1 MKKVGFVTVYGR
13 ANAGKSTIINK
24 CLGYKLL
31 PVSSKPQTTRDN
43 VKAIYNDEDSQIIFV
58 DTPGVFKPHGKLGSI
73 LLRDAESAKEG
84 VDCIVYVIDASE
96 VPNFELCQKLQ
107 NAEVPIIIAYNKVDL
122 VKANVGEERL
132 ARYVSLL
139 PKAKVVRMSAKD
151 NFGIDIL
158 LSEIKD
164 TLQEGYPFYGLDM
177 ATDRPKEYIISEI
190 VREKCMRLLS
200 AEVPHSIA
208 IDIKS
213 VDYDDEENVMS
224 VYGNIIVEKQSE
236 KAIVIGKKGAMI
248 SEITRYSSQSMA
260 SFFGCK
266 VDLNLVVKVIPDWRN
281 DERYLKKFGYDES
294 L

>member
-107 NAEVPIIIAYNKVDL
+107 NAEVPVIIAYNKVDL

-158 LSEIKD
+158 INEIKD

-281 DERYLKKFGYDES
+281 DERYLKKFGYDE
-294 L
+294 

>member
-107 NAEVPIIIAYNKVDL
+107 NAEVPVIIAYNKVDL

-158 LSEIKD
+158 ISEIKD

-281 DERYLKKFGYDES
+281 DERYLKKFGYDE
-294 L
+294 

>member
-107 NAEVPIIIAYNKVDL
+107 NAEVPVIIAYNKVDL

-158 LSEIKD
+158 IGEIKD
-164 TLQEGYPFYGLDM
+164 TLQEGYPFYGEDM

-281 DERYLKKFGYDES
+281 DERYLKKFGYDE
-294 L
+294 

>member
-158 LSEIKD
+158 INEIKE
-164 TLQEGYPFYGLDM
+164 TLQEGYPFYGEDM

-236 KAIVIGKKGAMI
+236 KAIVIGKKGSMI

-266 VDLNLVVKVIPDWRN
+266 VDLNLVIKVIPDWRN
-281 DERYLKKFGYDES
+281 DERYLKKFGYDE
-294 L
+294 

>member
-158 LSEIKD
+158 INEIKD
-164 TLQEGYPFYGLDM
+164 TLQEGYPFYGEDM

-224 VYGNIIVEKQSE
+224 VYGDIIVEKQSE

-248 SEITRYSSQSMA
+248 SEITRYASQSMA

-281 DERYLKKFGYDES
+281 DERYLKKFGYDE
-294 L
+294 

>member
-158 LSEIKD
+158 INEIKD
-164 TLQEGYPFYGLDM
+164 TLQEGYPFYGEDM

-190 VREKCMRLLS
+190 IREKCMRLLS

-281 DERYLKKFGYDES
+281 DERYLKKFGYDE
-294 L
+294 

>member
-107 NAEVPIIIAYNKVDL
+107 NAEVPVIIAYNKVDL

-158 LSEIKD
+158 INEIKN
-164 TLQEGYPFYGLDM
+164 TLQEGYPFYGEDM

-281 DERYLKKFGYDES
+281 DERYLKKFGYDE
-294 L
+294 

>member
-107 NAEVPIIIAYNKVDL
+107 NAEVPVIIAYNKVDL

-158 LSEIKD
+158 ISEIKD
-164 TLQEGYPFYGLDM
+164 TLQEGYPFYGENM

-281 DERYLKKFGYDES
+281 DERYLKKFGYDE
-294 L
+294 

>member
-107 NAEVPIIIAYNKVDL
+107 NAEVPVIIAYNKVDL

-158 LSEIKD
+158 INEIKD
-164 TLQEGYPFYGLDM
+164 TLQEGYPFYGENM

-281 DERYLKKFGYDES
+281 DERYLKKFGYDE
-294 L
+294 